1 MKGIGIENY
10 VFDITLMI
18 CSLVSQLIQ
27 TDEAFTVDGCKQT
40 HTHTHTHTHAHTHT
54 RTHTHVQPVCNNLQV
69 SQWQTNF
76 KMHSLTKDLL

>member
-18 CSLVSQLIQ
+18 SSLVSQLIQ

-40 HTHTHTHTHAHTHT
+40 HTHTHTHT